1 METILARVRVVRHR
15 IDPLAGVDVS
25 DGIREFKEVTEGLTT
40 RLPFPGIGDMR
51 KGSRVCVHALVIR
64 FLAAARLAH
73 LPRAWAERFL
83 VFVQNQVDLLWGTEI
98 PELVAARRQ
107 AVAAEALENIA
118 EMDAQA
124 AQPDIEAEDA
134 ALAAEQ
140 EAVTAEIAADRIRLL
155 AITRRRQ
162 QIAHRIGH

>member
-15 IDPLAGVDVS
+15 IDPLAGVDIS
-25 DGIREFKEVTEGLTT
+25 DGVREFKEVTEGMTT

-73 LPRAWAERFL
+73 LPRAWAERFI
-83 VFVQNQVDLLWGTEI
+83 VFTQNQVDLLWGTEI
-98 PELVAARRQ
+98 PELAAARRKS
-107 AVAAEALENIA
+107 VAAEAAENIA

-124 AQPDIEAEDA
+124 AQPDLEAEDA
-134 ALAAEQ
+134 ALAAEE
-140 EAVTAEIAADRIRLL
+140 EAVTAEVAADRVRLL
-155 AITRRRQ
+155 AISRRRAQ
-162 QIAHRIGH
+162 LARRTGR